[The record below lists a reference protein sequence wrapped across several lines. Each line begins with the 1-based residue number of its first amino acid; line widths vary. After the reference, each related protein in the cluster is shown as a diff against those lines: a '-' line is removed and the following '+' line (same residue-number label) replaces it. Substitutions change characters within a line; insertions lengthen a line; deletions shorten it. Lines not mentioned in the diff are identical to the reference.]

1 MPLWRLLALLAA
13 VAVVTAL
20 LALWLGGSIG
30 TIPGAA
36 GREADGAKPVNE
48 GAHKLVTRP
57 DLHPASVTVTLDSP
71 AATRGYYFVTQGSAR
86 FGGTGPMIVDRLGRP
101 VWLGRCPRDRTPP
114 PSRCSG
120 TAGGPC

>member
-20 LALWLGGSIG
+20 LVLWLGGSIG

-48 GAHKLVTRP
+48 GALELVTRP
-57 DLHPASVTVTLDSP
+57 DLHPASVTVTLGLAGRDARLLLRHPGQSR
-71 AATRGYYFVTQGSAR
+71 ATAT
-86 FGGTGPMIVDRLGRP
+86 PGR
-101 VWLGRCPRDRTPP
+101 
-114 PSRCSG
+114 
-120 TAGGPC
+120 